1 MRTCVLTAS
10 TENRLREGGVRTEG
24 PRTARVP
31 RSGDRPGTEWG
42 TIATCSY
49 ADSGARLLV
58 REARSALCA
67 SSRPVHLLRT
77 VRQVQDAVCLTE
89 ALLGPGKLLPWM
101 ASVRAPGHHRVCL
114 LRSGVPAPTGHCA
127 DGQVRSHHAA
137 LVLEWRVTVRLRS
150 GLAVS
155 VVADCSPSRQGAPGT
170 GSCFPSPV
178 TGSRAQ
184 RDPEGRAGRR
194 RDWSSCRDVGNA
206 QWAVTQAPQQGPPS
220 EA

>member
-1 MRTCVLTAS
+1 MISSASWKEVTLDGGGPHVRTCVLTAS

-89 ALLGPGKLLPWM
+89 ALLGDVRPGEAAAVDGECEGAR
-101 ASVRAPGHHRVCL
+101 ASQ
-114 LRSGVPAPTGHCA
+114 GVPSAQRRPCP
-127 DGQVRSHHAA
+127 DRA
-137 LVLEWRVTVRLRS
+137 LCRR
-150 GLAVS
+150 A
-155 VVADCSPSRQGAPGT
+155 GA
-170 GSCFPSPV
+170 FPSCSSGAGMACHSAAPV
-178 TGSRAQ
+178 GTCSVCG
-184 RDPEGRAGRR
+184 
-194 RDWSSCRDVGNA
+194 C
-206 QWAVTQAPQQGPPS
+206 
-220 EA
+220 